1 MSSFAIWRTASQQL
15 LQFAARNLLRN
26 KRRTSV
32 TAFSIAVGFAALA
45 LFAGYTMNVY
55 IGMSMQ
61 AMYGEMLG
69 HITIAKRGMALEGR
83 MHPEKYLFTA
93 KEIAAISDGVKQV
106 QDKAS
111 FAPRLAVNGLVSN
124 GKVSTI
130 FFAEGIAPQDMAALR
145 GPRAFPGSVLEADKA
160 GSVMVANGLMSML
173 GLKEGA
179 DMSLL
184 GSTLTGQAN
193 ALDAQVLYSFDTG
206 STATNDKLLFIPLEM
221 ARSLYDAAGRADR
234 LTVVL
239 PQDTPLEETRN
250 RIVAK
255 LAPLGLDLEVQTWQ
269 ELSMFFSRVK
279 GMYDMIFAF
288 MFVIVLVIS
297 VMALVNVIGMNV
309 IERTREIGSLRA
321 LGMRRN
327 GVVRVFVL
335 EAALMVLLGCAMG
348 MLLTLAL
355 RFGINAADISYIPP
369 ASTDKVPLSIGLNLP
384 MVAGI
389 ALILMIL
396 GAFAAWL
403 TATRAVRQPI
413 IVALGHV

>member
-93 KEIAAISDGVKQV
+93 KEITAISEGVKQV
-106 QDKAS
+106 QEKAS

-239 PQDTPLEETRN
+239 PKDTPLEETRN
-250 RIVAK
+250 RIIAK

-355 RFGINAADISYIPP
+355 RLGINAADISYIPP

-384 MVAGI
+384 MSAGI
-389 ALILMIL
+389 ALILMVL
-396 GAFAAWL
+396 GGFAAWL